1 MEEKVSAH
9 QSVRTLY
16 EEMHA
21 QGVDNVADRF
31 AAQGNRCGF
40 CTQGLSCQLCSNGP
54 CRIIPGRV
62 PRGVCGIDAAGMV
75 MRNVVHKGD
84 VTVHGWNIHTDGLT
98 RCLEAVRDRLGAS
111 RAQRKPNHGFGFSC
125 GIHSTS
131 NRAQAFDG
139 VIVRLRLNPDG
150 TVHIFTG
157 DPDIGQGCRTV
168 WAQIV
173 ASELGI
179 PIDRVAVPEVD
190 TDFSPFGLGNFG
202 DRLTFVGGHAI
213 RGAALELREKI
224 LETAAPMLEAR
235 KDDVEYREGAVFL
248 RGKPETAVPLAEIA
262 KRALW
267 KLGGKTIGAEYIY
280 DPPNTVQRNPQT
292 LEGNTHP
299 THSFSALGVEVEVDE
314 VTGKIHVLRAVSA
327 HDLGRAINPQAAE
340 GQIEGAVSVG
350 LGYALSENYEYEKGH
365 PLTNNFRDYGL
376 PRATD
381 VPRIEPILIETN
393 DPMGP
398 YGAKG
403 VGQTG
408 TLHPAPAIAN
418 AVEDAVGVRL
428 TELPMNPDRVLTA
441 LLNKKAVNKP
451 ENKPR

>member
-1 MEEKVSAH
+1 MIYALES
-9 QSVRTLY
+9 
-16 EEMHA
+16 MM
-21 QGVDNVADRF
+21 DI
-31 AAQGNRCGF
+31 AARR
-40 CTQGLSCQLCSNGP
+40 L
-54 CRIIPGRV
+54 
-62 PRGVCGIDAAGMV
+62 GIDPIELRL
-75 MRNVVHKGD
+75 RNAVHKGE
-84 VTVHGWNIHTDGLT
+84 VTVHGWTIQTDGLT
-98 RCLEAVRDRLGAS
+98 RCLEAVRDRIGAG
-111 RAQRKPNHGFGFSC
+111 RAERKPNHGFGFSC
-125 GIHSTS
+125 GIHSSS

-157 DPDIGQGCRTV
+157 DPDIGQGCRTI

-179 PIDRVAVPEVD
+179 PVDRIAVPDID
-190 TDFSPFGLGNFG
+190 TDFSPFGLGNFA
-202 DRLTFVGGHAI
+202 DRLTLVGGHAV
-213 RGAALELREKI
+213 RGAALELKEMI
-224 LETAAPMLEAR
+224 LEAAAPMLETQR
-235 KDDVEYREGAVFL
+235 GDLEYREGSVFF
-248 RGKPETAVPLAEIA
+248 RGKPDAGITLVEIA
-262 KRALW
+262 RRTLW
-267 KLGGKTIGAEYIY
+267 KPGGKTISSEYIY

-314 VTGKIHVLRAVSA
+314 ATGRIHVLRAVSA

-350 LGYALSENYEYEKGH
+350 IGYALSENYEFDNGH

-376 PRATD
+376 PRTTD
-381 VPRIEPILIETN
+381 VPRIESILIETN

-428 TELPMNPDRVLTA
+428 TELPMNPDRVLAA
-441 LLNKKAVNKP
+441 LLNRRAAADEKK
-451 ENKPR
+451 